1 MCTACTLMGFF
12 KAVVEAMVRGDDGIA
27 IVFGQL
33 ENLQRRLAQLVAK
46 PCLPSLKL
54 PPSHAI
60 P

>member
-46 PCLPSLKL
+46 PAFPL
-54 PPSHAI
+54 
-60 P
+60 